1 MPKVMLGT
9 TVVHYDRTGE
19 GPALLLL
26 HGTAASR
33 EQWGP
38 LTARATGFTV
48 LAPDFPGSGLT
59 TDDGGAI
66 TVEALA
72 AQAEAVLDHAGAER
86 AHVVGH
92 SLGAVV
98 AAHLAGTRPER
109 VRTAVL
115 HAAWPAT
122 DTWQDAEF
130 RLWLDLLETGSF
142 ARLLPLMAFGPRY
155 WDQATT
161 ESNEQLVK
169 TLDTVIQPGADRQ
182 IETDRTVDLR
192 PVLGKITAPV
202 LVLGSAHDRLITADQ
217 QRELVA
223 AIPDARAAE
232 IDAGHGAPAEL
243 PDEFA
248 RVVLEYVTSGGSPRG
263 RGLRDPEPPKEFVS
277 AAS

>member
-1 MPKVMLGT
+1 MPKVTLGD
-9 TVVHYDRTGE
+9 TVVHYDRTGD

-38 LTARATGFTV
+38 LTAQATGFTV

-59 TDDGGAI
+59 ADDGGPI
-66 TVEALA
+66 TVETLA
-72 AQAEAVLDHAGAER
+72 AQAEAVLDDAGIGQ

-92 SLGAVV
+92 SLGGVV
-98 AAHLAGTRPER
+98 AAHLAGTRPDR
-109 VRTAVL
+109 VRSAVL

-122 DTWQDAEF
+122 DVRQDAEF
-130 RLWLDLLETGSF
+130 RYWLDLLETGTF
-142 ARLLPLMAFGPRY
+142 ARMLPLMAFGPRY
-155 WDQATT
+155 WEQATA

-169 TLDTVIQPGADRQ
+169 TLETVIQPGADRQ
-182 IETDRTVDLR
+182 IEADRAVDLR
-192 PVLGKITAPV
+192 PVLGRISAPV
-202 LVLGSAHDRLITADQ
+202 LVLGSAHDRIVTAGQ

-248 RVVLEYVTSGGSPRG
+248 RLVL
-263 RGLRDPEPPKEFVS
+263 DFVS
-277 AAS
+277 AAP

>member
-1 MPKVMLGT
+1 MPKVTHGDA
-9 TVVHYDRTGE
+9 VVHYDRTGD

-33 EQWGP
+33 EQWEP
-38 LTARATGFTV
+38 LTARANGCTV

-59 TDDGGAI
+59 TDSGGPI

-72 AQAEAVLDHAGAER
+72 AQAEAVLDDAGFDT

-92 SLGAVV
+92 SLGGVV
-98 AAHLAGTRPER
+98 AAHLAGTRPDR
-109 VRTAVL
+109 VRSAIL

-122 DTWQDAEF
+122 DVRQDAEF
-130 RLWLDLLETGSF
+130 RYWLDLLETGTF
-142 ARLLPLMAFGPRY
+142 ARMLPLMAFGPRY
-155 WDQATT
+155 WEQATA

-169 TLDTVIQPGADRQ
+169 TLETVIQAGADRQ
-182 IETDRTVDLR
+182 IEADRAVDLR
-192 PVLGKITAPV
+192 SVLGRITAPV
-202 LVLGSAHDRLITADQ
+202 LVLGSAHDRIVTADQ

-248 RVVLEYVTSGGSPRG
+248 RLVL
-263 RGLRDPEPPKEFVS
+263 DFVS
-277 AAS
+277 AAP

>member
-1 MPKVMLGT
+1 MPEVTLGT
-9 TVVHYDRTGE
+9 TTVHYDRTGD

-38 LTARATGFTV
+38 LTAQARNFTV

-59 TDDGGAI
+59 TDDGGPI
-66 TVEALA
+66 SVEDLA
-72 AQAEAVLDHAGAER
+72 AQAEAVLDHAGVEK

-98 AAHLAGTRPER
+98 AAHLAGTRPDR
-109 VRTAVL
+109 VRKAVL
-115 HAAWPAT
+115 HAAWPVT
-122 DTWQDAEF
+122 DTRQDAEF
-130 RLWLDLLETGSF
+130 RYWLDLLESGTF
-142 ARLLPLMAFGPRY
+142 ARMLPLMAFGPRY
-155 WDQATT
+155 WEQATS

-192 PVLGKITAPV
+192 PVLAKITAPV
-202 LVLGSAHDRLITADQ
+202 LVLGSAHDRLVTAEQ

-223 AIPDARAAE
+223 AIRHARAAE

-248 RVVLEYVTSGGSPRG
+248 RIVL
-263 RGLRDPEPPKEFVS
+263 EFVS
-277 AAS
+277 AAP

>member
-1 MPKVMLGT
+1 MPKVTLGN
-9 TVVHYDRTGE
+9 TVVHYDRTGD

-38 LTARATGFTV
+38 LTAQAHGFTV

-59 TDDGGAI
+59 TDDGGPI

-72 AQAEAVLDHAGAER
+72 AQAEAVLDHAGAGT

-92 SLGAVV
+92 SLGGVV
-98 AAHLAGTRPER
+98 AAHLAGTRPDR
-109 VRTAVL
+109 VRNAVL

-122 DTWQDAEF
+122 DTRQDAEF
-130 RLWLDLLETGSF
+130 RYWLDLLETGTF
-142 ARLLPLMAFGPRY
+142 ARMLPLMAFGPRY
-155 WDQATT
+155 WEQATA

-169 TLDTVIQPGADRQ
+169 TLESAIQPGTARQ

-192 PVLGKITAPV
+192 PILGKIAAKV
-202 LVLGSAHDRLITADQ
+202 LVLGSAHDRLVTAEQ

-248 RVVLEYVTSGGSPRG
+248 RLVLEF
-263 RGLRDPEPPKEFVS
+263 LS
-277 AAS
+277 ART

>member
-1 MPKVMLGT
+1 MPKVTLGD
-9 TVVHYDRTGE
+9 TVVHYDRTGD

-38 LTARATGFTV
+38 LTAQANGFTV

-59 TDDGGAI
+59 TDDGGPI
-66 TVEALA
+66 TAETLA
-72 AQAEAVLDHAGAER
+72 AQAEAVLDDAGIGR

-92 SLGAVV
+92 SLGGVV
-98 AAHLAGTRPER
+98 AAHLAGTRPDR
-109 VRTAVL
+109 VRSAVL

-122 DTWQDAEF
+122 DVRQDAEF
-130 RLWLDLLETGSF
+130 RYWLDLLETGTF
-142 ARLLPLMAFGPRY
+142 ARMLPLMAFGPRY
-155 WDQATT
+155 WEQATA

-169 TLDTVIQPGADRQ
+169 TLETVIQPGADRQ
-182 IETDRTVDLR
+182 IEADRAVDLR
-192 PVLGKITAPV
+192 PVLGRISAPV
-202 LVLGSAHDRLITADQ
+202 LVLGSAHDRIVTADQ

-248 RVVLEYVTSGGSPRG
+248 RLVL
-263 RGLRDPEPPKEFVS
+263 DFVS
-277 AAS
+277 AAP

>member
-1 MPKVMLGT
+1 MPEVTLGDA
-9 TVVHYDRTGE
+9 VVHYDRTGD

-38 LTARATGFTV
+38 LTGQAGGFTV

-59 TDDGGAI
+59 TDSGGPI

-72 AQAEAVLDHAGAER
+72 AQAAAVLDDAGFET

-98 AAHLAGTRPER
+98 AAHLAGTRPDR

-122 DTWQDAEF
+122 DVRQDAEF
-130 RLWLDLLETGSF
+130 RYWLDLLGTGTF
-142 ARLLPLMAFGPRY
+142 ARMLPLMAFGPRY
-155 WDQATT
+155 WEQATA
-161 ESNEQLVK
+161 ESNDQLVK
-169 TLDTVIQPGADRQ
+169 TLETVIQPGADRQ
-182 IETDRTVDLR
+182 IEADRAVDLR
-192 PVLGKITAPV
+192 PVLGRITAPV
-202 LVLGSAHDRLITADQ
+202 LVLGSAHDRIVTADQ

-243 PDEFA
+243 PNEFA
-248 RVVLEYVTSGGSPRG
+248 RLVL
-263 RGLRDPEPPKEFVS
+263 DFVRS
-277 AAS
+277 AP

>member
-1 MPKVMLGT
+1 MPKVTLGDA
-9 TVVHYDRTGE
+9 VVHYDRTGD

-33 EQWGP
+33 EQWEP
-38 LTARATGFTV
+38 LTAQANGCTV

-59 TDDGGAI
+59 TDSGGPI

-72 AQAEAVLDHAGAER
+72 DQAEAVLDDAGFDT

-92 SLGAVV
+92 SLGGVV
-98 AAHLAGTRPER
+98 AAHLAGTRPDR
-109 VRTAVL
+109 VRSAVL

-122 DTWQDAEF
+122 DVRQDAEF
-130 RLWLDLLETGSF
+130 RYWLDLLETGTF
-142 ARLLPLMAFGPRY
+142 ARMLPLMAFGPRY
-155 WDQATT
+155 WEQATA

-169 TLDTVIQPGADRQ
+169 TLETVIQPGADRQ
-182 IETDRTVDLR
+182 IEADRAVDLR
-192 PVLGKITAPV
+192 PVLPGITAPV
-202 LVLGSAHDRLITADQ
+202 LVLGSAHDRIVTADQ

-248 RVVLEYVTSGGSPRG
+248 RLVL
-263 RGLRDPEPPKEFVS
+263 DFVS
-277 AAS
+277 SAP

>member
-1 MPKVMLGT
+1 MPKVTLEDA
-9 TVVHYDRTGE
+9 VVHYDRTGD

-33 EQWGP
+33 EQWAP
-38 LTARATGFTV
+38 LTAQAHGFTV

-59 TDDGGAI
+59 TDGGGPI

-72 AQAEAVLDHAGAER
+72 AQAAAVLDHAGFAT
-86 AHVVGH
+86 AHVAGH

-98 AAHLAGTRPER
+98 AAQLAGTHPDR
-109 VRTAVL
+109 VRNAVL
-115 HAAWPAT
+115 HAAWPVT
-122 DTWQDAEF
+122 DTRQDAEF
-130 RLWLDLLETGSF
+130 RYWLGLLETGTF
-142 ARLLPLMAFGPRY
+142 ARMLPLMAFGPRY
-155 WDQATT
+155 WDQATA

-169 TLDTVIQPGADRQ
+169 TLETVIQPGADRQ
-182 IETDRTVDLR
+182 IAADRAVDLR

-202 LVLGSAHDRLITADQ
+202 LVLGSAHDRIVTAGQ

-248 RVVLEYVTSGGSPRG
+248 RVVLDFIRSTP
-263 RGLRDPEPPKEFVS
+263 
-277 AAS
+277 

>member
-1 MPKVMLGT
+1 MPEVTLGGT
-9 TVVHYDRTGE
+9 TVHYDRTGD

-33 EQWGP
+33 EQWDF
-38 LTARATGFTV
+38 LTARAVGFTV

-59 TDDGGAI
+59 TDDGGPI
-66 TVEALA
+66 SVEDLA
-72 AQAEAVLDHAGAER
+72 AQAEAVLDHAGVDH

-98 AAHLAGTRPER
+98 AAHLAGTRPDR

-115 HAAWPAT
+115 HAAWPVT
-122 DTWQDAEF
+122 DTRQDAEF
-130 RLWLDLLETGSF
+130 RFWLDLLETGSF

-155 WDQATT
+155 WEQATG

-182 IETDRTVDLR
+182 IETDRAVDLR
-192 PVLGKITAPV
+192 PVLGAITAPV
-202 LVLGSAHDRLITADQ
+202 LVLGSAHDRLVTAEQ

-223 AIPDARAAE
+223 AIPHARAAE
-232 IDAGHGAPAEL
+232 VDAGHGAPAEL

-248 RVVLEYVTSGGSPRG
+248 RIVL
-263 RGLRDPEPPKEFVS
+263 EFVS
-277 AAS
+277 AAP

>member
-1 MPKVMLGT
+1 MPKVKLED
-9 TVVHYDRTGE
+9 TVVHYDRTGD

-38 LTARATGFTV
+38 LTAKAEGYTV

-59 TDDGGAI
+59 TDDDGPI
-66 TVEALA
+66 TVEDLA
-72 AQAEAVLDHAGAER
+72 AQAEAVLDHAGAGA

-98 AAHLAGTRPER
+98 AAHLAGTRPDR
-109 VRTAVL
+109 VRKAVL
-115 HAAWPAT
+115 HAAWPVT
-122 DTWQDAEF
+122 DTRQDAEF
-130 RLWLDLLETGSF
+130 RYWLDLLETGTF
-142 ARLLPLMAFGPRY
+142 ARMLPLMAFGPRY
-155 WDQATT
+155 WEQATA

-169 TLDTVIQPGADRQ
+169 TLETMVEAGTDRQ
-182 IETDRTVDLR
+182 IEADRAVDLR
-192 PVLGKITAPV
+192 AVLPKITAPV
-202 LVLGSAHDRLITADQ
+202 LVLGSAHDRLITAEQ

-248 RVVLEYVTSGGSPRG
+248 RIVLEF
-263 RGLRDPEPPKEFVS
+263 LS
-277 AAS
+277 AGT

>member
-1 MPKVMLGT
+1 MPKVTLEDA
-9 TVVHYDRTGE
+9 VVHYDRTGD

-38 LTARATGFTV
+38 LTARANGFTV

-59 TDDGGAI
+59 VDDGGPI
-66 TVEALA
+66 TVETLA
-72 AQAEAVLDHAGAER
+72 AQAEAVLDHAGFET
-86 AHVVGH
+86 AHVAGH
-92 SLGAVV
+92 SLGGVV
-98 AAHLAGTRPER
+98 AAHLAGTRPGR
-109 VRTAVL
+109 VRKAVL

-122 DTWQDAEF
+122 DVRQDAEF
-130 RLWLDLLETGSF
+130 RYWLDLLGTGTF
-142 ARLLPLMAFGPRY
+142 ARMLPLMAFGPRY
-155 WDQATT
+155 WEQATA

-169 TLDTVIQPGADRQ
+169 TLETVIQPGAARQ
-182 IETDRTVDLR
+182 IEADRAVDLR
-192 PVLGKITAPV
+192 PVLGRITAPV
-202 LVLGSAHDRLITADQ
+202 LVLGSAHDRIVTADQ

-248 RVVLEYVTSGGSPRG
+248 RLALDFLSA
-263 RGLRDPEPPKEFVS
+263 GL
-277 AAS
+277 